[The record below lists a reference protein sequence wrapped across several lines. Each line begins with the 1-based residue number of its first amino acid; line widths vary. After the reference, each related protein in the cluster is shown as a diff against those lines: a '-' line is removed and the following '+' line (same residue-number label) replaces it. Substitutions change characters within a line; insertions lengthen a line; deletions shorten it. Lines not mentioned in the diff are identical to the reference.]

1 LVDQKK
7 WKDKIR
13 MKIVKTGHLLIII
26 SLMVMVLVLN
36 PGLGSATDK
45 DGSKSAIS
53 IIMAAEYP
61 GVEVPLE

>member
-1 LVDQKK
+1 
-7 WKDKIR
+7 